1 MKNEFEL
8 AFNEIAEA
16 RMLAPDVVLEALQT
30 ALISAYRRD
39 ANASAAQRVDARI
52 DPGTGRARIFVEKEV
67 VDDVQNPNTEVELEK
82 ARYYDPE
89 AEYGDMVMV
98 QVEGTTK
105 KFGRIAAQT
114 AKQVIL
120 QKIREA
126 ERNALYEE
134 YVTKEGDVLSGQVQ
148 SVNAAF
154 ATLSLNGR
162 AEAMLPRAQ
171 QIPGE
176 RYKPGDKVRTYV
188 LEVKKST
195 RGPQIIVSR
204 SHRNMLKRLL
214 EFEVPEIYNG
224 QVEIKNIAREA
235 GGRSKV
241 AVAALQDGIDP
252 VGACVGMRGIRIQ
265 NIVKELHDE
274 KIDVIEWNP
283 DQEAFI
289 AKALSPARVTGVYLE
304 DDPDLGRTA
313 VVIVPD
319 DQLSLAIGREGQNAR
334 LAAKLTGWRIDIK
347 SVTEAVTTAMEQLD
361 IPPMMDVTTKHP
373 DMMADVVRI
382 MEKKTSGLTVM
393 PEDYTLL
400 SKFADVVERRMMQV
414 RDEARQ
420 ARLAEINAVKSTLP
434 QEVFKIPVDK
444 LDLPDRLIEALQ
456 PLENVGEIMLRFL
469 IDENRLRRL
478 LGNQSDQALAQVQ
491 ESLDQLVMPE
501 DMLDDVLD
509 EVSEEASELVTEV
522 EAESADEVTEAVAVE
537 PETQV
542 EAETEPTLEEAAA
555 EQAAPVDVFPD
566 EQLEE
571 EEEEPV
577 RKAKPATKA
586 TPPKPVAP
594 VVEDTSDDDEF
605 DDDEF
610 DDDDD
615 DDDDEY
621 DETGKSKRKKKKERQ
636 QRRQL
641 IFDEDLG
648 EVVVKRRRKGSRKR
662 EDWDDYK

>member
-16 RMLAPDVVLEALQT
+16 RMLAPDLVLEALQT

-39 ANASAAQRVDARI
+39 ANASSAQRVEAQIDAN
-52 DPGTGRARIFVEKEV
+52 TGRARIYVEKEV
-67 VDDVQNPNTEVELEK
+67 VDDVLSPNTEVELEK

-89 AEYGDMVMV
+89 AQIGDMVMV

-134 YVTKEGDVLSGQVQ
+134 FATKEGDILSAQVQ
-148 SVNAAF
+148 SVNSSF
-154 ATLSLNGR
+154 VTVSLNGR
-162 AEAMLPRAQ
+162 AEAVLPRAQ

-176 RYKPGDKVRTYV
+176 RYKPTDKIRVYV
-188 LEVKKST
+188 LEVKKT
-195 RGPQIIVSR
+195 PRGPQIVVSR

-241 AVAALQDGIDP
+241 AVAALQEGIDP

-283 DQEAFI
+283 NQEVFI

-347 SVTEAVTTAMEQLD
+347 SVTEAVTTALEQLD
-361 IPPMMDVTTKHP
+361 APVLVELKTSRADMIEDVH
-373 DMMADVVRI
+373 RI
-382 MEKKTSGLTVM
+382 VEKKQAGLTVM
-393 PEDYTLL
+393 PEEYTTL
-400 SKFADVVERRMMQV
+400 SKFADQVERKLLAV
-414 RDEARQ
+414 RNEARQ
-420 ARLAEINAVKSTLP
+420 ARIAEINAFKSTLP
-434 QEVFKIPVDK
+434 QHAFEIPVTR
-444 LDLPDRLIEALQ
+444 LDLPDHIIEALQ
-456 PLENVGEIMLRFL
+456 PLENVGEILLRFL
-469 IDENRLRRL
+469 IDENRIRRL
-478 LGNQSDQALAQVQ
+478 LGNQPDNAMAQLQGAL
-491 ESLDQLVMPE
+491 DRLVIPE
-501 DMLDDVLD
+501 DD
-509 EVSEEASELVTEV
+509 EPMPAEMEAST
-522 EAESADEVTEAVAVE
+522 SADEEPAVLEQA
-537 PETQV
+537 PASTGKPAAQQP
-542 EAETEPTLEEAAA
+542 EAEAALA
-555 EQAAPVDVFPD
+555 VGGDAFAD
-566 EQLEE
+566 EMLKADAG
-571 EEEEPV
+571 
-577 RKAKPATKA
+577 RKARKE
-586 TPPKPVAP
+586 VARQ
-594 VVEDTSDDDEF
+594 EF
-605 DDDEF
+605 DLPEVDADRDDF
-610 DDDDD
+610 VS
-615 DDDDEY
+615 
-621 DETGKSKRKKKKERQ
+621 TGGKKGKKGKKDRD

-641 IFDEDLG
+641 VFDEDLG
-648 EVVVKRRRKGSRKR
+648 EVVVKRNRKGGRKR
-662 EDWDDYK
+662 DDWNDYS